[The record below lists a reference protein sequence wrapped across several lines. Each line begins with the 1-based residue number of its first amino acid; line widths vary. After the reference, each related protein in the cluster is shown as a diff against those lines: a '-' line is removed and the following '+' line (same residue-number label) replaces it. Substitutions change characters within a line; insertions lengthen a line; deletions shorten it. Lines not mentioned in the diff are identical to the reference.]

1 MLEATPDLAHR
12 PRLATLERVGGPE
25 TADTE
30 LAGFRIEAAGRTRG
44 PRVSPPERF
53 QGQTGYAGDFIDGFP
68 APLPTPTGMRAS
80 DVLAVAGSPD
90 SRLDYVHYSVVMSK
104 ARRMAMFVGV
114 NIDGSLSRSIDR
126 VSDTWFLD
134 GRIPLDAQ
142 LGEELY
148 ADNLLNRGHL
158 VRREDPNWGTET
170 EAQAANDE
178 TFHFTNC
185 SPQMGAFN
193 QKTWLG
199 LEDYI
204 LKNVRVWKEKIC
216 VFTGPIFAEND
227 LVYRGAQIPRA
238 YWKIVAF
245 VSNSMQPSATAYVVD
260 QVKEL
265 GALEAAFG
273 AYKTYQRSVR
283 QIETI
288 TGLDFNGLADF
299 DGFSNEE
306 IATRTV
312 IASELRVP
320 GDIRV

>member
-1 MLEATPDLAHR
+1 MPDPTPDLFHR
-12 PRLATLERVGGPE
+12 PRLAALGRVGGLE
-25 TADTE
+25 AADTE
-30 LAGFRIEAAGRTRG
+30 LAGFRVEAAGRSQG

-53 QGQTGYAGDFIDGFP
+53 QGQTGYDGAFIEGFP
-68 APLPTPTGMRAS
+68 TPLPTPAGMRVS
-80 DVLAVAGSPD
+80 DVLAVAGAAD
-90 SRLDYVHYSVVMSK
+90 NRLDYIHYSVVMSK

-114 NIDGSLSRSIDR
+114 NIDGSSSRSIDR
-126 VSDTWFLD
+126 VRDTWFLD

-148 ADNLLNRGHL
+148 ADNLLDRGHL
-158 VRREDPNWGTET
+158 VRREDPNWGTEA

-199 LEDYI
+199 LEDYV
-204 LKNVRVWKEKIC
+204 LKNVRVWREKIC
-216 VFTGPIFAEND
+216 VFTGPVFADND
-227 LVYRGAQIPRA
+227 IVYRGAQIPRA
-238 YWKIVAF
+238 YWKVVAF
-245 VSNSMQPSATAYVVD
+245 VSDRMQPSATAYVVD

-283 QIETI
+283 QIEAM
-288 TGLDFNGLADF
+288 TGLDFNGLTDF